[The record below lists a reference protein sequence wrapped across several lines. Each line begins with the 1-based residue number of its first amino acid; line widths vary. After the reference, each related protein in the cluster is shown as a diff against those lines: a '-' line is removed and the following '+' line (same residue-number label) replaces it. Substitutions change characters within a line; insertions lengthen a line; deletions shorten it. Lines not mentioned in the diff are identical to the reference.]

1 MDHILRAGIPSI
13 SEYRSLVETKGFK
26 SLECYS
32 DEFLSTNEEHL
43 RAYMQKWVKDP
54 LHQWSRQWEYPYV
67 YENAKAELQTDQ
79 ETRVLDA
86 GSGVTFFS
94 YYLNSEFESI
104 QVHACDYDK
113 TLLNTYAQINQ
124 QSNQSVE
131 FAHADLRSLPYD
143 NDWFDL
149 VYCISVLE
157 HTDEYETII
166 KEFSRV
172 LRPGGKLIVTFDVS
186 LDGRHQIAVG
196 KGTKLLAALA
206 REFEVEPSLSLDLE
220 SHVVAP
226 TIFTTLT
233 ANEINPA
240 LLPWKS
246 PSSLSRIKSMLTPGA
261 PSSWPPALTVFC
273 LEVTKASNEIEPN

>member
-1 MDHILRAGIPSI
+1 MEVHRRGTCQSFCNSPILVGGWQETALHSGGVNGSHLKGWDPFDQR
-13 SEYRSLVETKGFK
+13 YRSLVETKGFK
-26 SLECYS
+26 SLS
-32 DEFLSTNEEHL
+32 AIRRIFISNEEHL

-131 FAHADLRSLPYD
+131 FAHADLRSLPSIMTG
-143 NDWFDL
+143 L
-149 VYCISVLE
+149 ISS
-157 HTDEYETII
+157 TA
-166 KEFSRV
+166 
-172 LRPGGKLIVTFDVS
+172 S
-186 LDGRHQIAVG
+186 L
-196 KGTKLLAALA
+196 
-206 REFEVEPSLSLDLE
+206 FWS
-220 SHVVAP
+220 
-226 TIFTTLT
+226 TLT
-233 ANEINPA
+233 SM
-240 LLPWKS
+240 KR
-246 PSSLSRIKSMLTPGA
+246 LSRNSLGCFDQ
-261 PSSWPPALTVFC
+261 V
-273 LEVTKASNEIEPN
+273 VN